1 VPETDG
7 VGCEGDVQS
16 RLALGADFGSG
27 AVVDRRRGVQADA
40 RMTVDVVVVFEEV
53 SAERPGVLDGSEPVR
68 ERRAVLEG
76 LERSFG
82 IRVVVALTG

>member
-1 VPETDG
+1 
-7 VGCEGDVQS
+7 
-16 RLALGADFGSG
+16 
-27 AVVDRRRGVQADA
+27 
-40 RMTVDVVVVFEEV
+40 VVVVLEEV